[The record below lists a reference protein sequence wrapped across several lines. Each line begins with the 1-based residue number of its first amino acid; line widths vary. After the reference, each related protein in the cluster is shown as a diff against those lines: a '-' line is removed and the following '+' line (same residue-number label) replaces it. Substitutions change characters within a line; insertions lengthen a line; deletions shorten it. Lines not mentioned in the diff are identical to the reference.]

1 MMDGIAAYLIAALG
15 LVTVAAGVAY
25 ALKRLWVLEDLPDLA
40 RLQDSP
46 PEKYAPMGRLFS
58 RQDLEFLRSQPN
70 YSVKREADFRRRRAE
85 VFVLYLRSMQRD
97 FEAIHVA
104 ARMMAAHGVGG
115 PELSAQL
122 VKLPLLF
129 KRTVL
134 LARWQVFLYQRGWA
148 VPSISLEPAV
158 DAMFRLR
165 AHIDLSAVAAAGA

>member
-1 MMDGIAAYLIAALG
+1 MDGIAAYLVAAVG
-15 LVTVAAGVAY
+15 LVTLAVGAAY
-25 ALKRLWVLEDLPDLA
+25 ALRRLWVLEDLPDLE
-40 RLQDSP
+40 RLTDSP
-46 PEKYAPMGRLFS
+46 QEKYAPMGRLFS
-58 RQDLEFLRSQPN
+58 ARDLEFLRSQPGYN
-70 YSVKREADFRRRRAE
+70 AKLEADFRRRRAQ

-97 FEAIHVA
+97 FEAIHMA

-115 PELSAQL
+115 PELSGQL

-165 AHIDLSAVAAAGA
+165 AHIDLSAVASAGA